1 MGIKDFLGTLGVL
14 NDDQKVSIT
23 NVVVMLFV
31 GITAFKVMFSGLDLS
46 TQWFSW
52 KVESLDTTTTLPL
65 LFSLMNYGH
74 RRMTQT
80 GTEIEKEI
88 K

>member
-1 MGIKDFLGTLGVL
+1 MIKEFFTTLGVL

-23 NVVVMLFV
+23 NCVVMLFV

-74 RRMTQT
+74 RRMAQSTTQT
-80 GTEIEKEI
+80 ETETK
-88 K
+88 